1 MHDWIIATNL
11 LLKFLNDVK
20 RVTLD
25 ETDEVEC
32 RIKSAF
38 LIWWYFPWEEFDVLK
53 GLTYKA
59 FGMDYNSTK
68 EHLFEYL
75 KELTEQI
82 KYMIF

>member
-1 MHDWIIATNL
+1 MPHKISIFDLMIL
-11 LLKFLNDVK
+11 
-20 RVTLD
+20 
-25 ETDEVEC
+25 
-32 RIKSAF
+32 
-38 LIWWYFPWEEFDVLK
+38 PWEEFDVLK